1 MIKFLWDSDIESNFY
16 RVCQFLEKCASA
28 GCVFNPK
35 KFQFAQNEVNFLG
48 FKITMTGL
56 GPTDSFIDT
65 IRSFPTPKNLTDI
78 RAWFGT
84 VNQVAYAFAATQ
96 HMEPFRTLLSSKLP
110 FAWST
115 ELDQAFELSK
125 TEIIKQCSV
134 GVRKFEP
141 KHKTVLATDWSR
153 SAVGCWLTQK
163 FCQCA
168 SELPGCCNTGWQTV
182 HVASK
187 FNSPAVSRYHPVE
200 GEAFAASW
208 ALKKCRLFVLGHPQ
222 LSLAVDHK
230 PLLAI
235 LGQNQDLSEVLNPRL
250 MNFKLKSLAYSFTPI
265 HVPGKK
271 HVVPDTMSRRHDS
284 PVNSLPKLPKLPPV
298 TNNVSPK
305 YAEEF
310 GPPTWVSSPSVLA
323 TNNIVEE
330 LYEGHIQATVAAIA
344 SSAPDAGHSVITW
357 DRLREACKNCPEYSD
372 LLNAVLCRDA
382 AALQKS
388 HLSKYK
394 RVFSELTVVQ
404 EIIMLN
410 NRVVIP
416 EAFRSSVLSYLHAA
430 HAGVQTMLARAST
443 SVYWPQYKED
453 IASVRANCRS
463 CNINAPSNPATLTQP
478 DPDLPSFPF
487 QVVCADFFE
496 FHGHSYLIIVDKY
509 SNWLSVLKLPQD
521 TSKHLVNAFR
531 DYFSTFGIAET
542 VCTDGATVFTSE
554 ETSKFFST
562 WGIKHRISSAYHAE
576 SNKRAE
582 LGVKAAKRLI
592 RDNVGPKGSL
602 HTSQFSQALL
612 AHRNSPDPHSKV
624 SPADIVFGHKLR
636 DIIPQSEYT
645 PVRHWAEL
653 AADRENC
660 FLKRHYLKSERLDQ
674 SKKKLAQL
682 REGDNVYLQDQAG
695 PSPKK
700 WNKSGIIL
708 ESLPHDAFLIK
719 VDGSNRITRRNRQ
732 FLRKFEPFSQPTTVS
747 SATASSTSS
756 AAMGE
761 PRIPNM
767 SFIIDYLDTPLTI
780 ATTLEASKTSQPQFT
795 DTSSWYLEEGHQVY
809 PHLTALSSCGT
820 PEPVKCDRGPELDP
834 IYRC

>member
-1 MIKFLWDSDIESNFY
+1 M
-16 RVCQFLEKCASA
+16 
-28 GCVFNPK
+28 
-35 KFQFAQNEVNFLG
+35 
-48 FKITMTGL
+48 
-56 GPTDSFIDT
+56 
-65 IRSFPTPKNLTDI
+65 
-78 RAWFGT
+78 
-84 VNQVAYAFAATQ
+84 
-96 HMEPFRTLLSSKLP
+96 
-110 FAWST
+110 
-115 ELDQAFELSK
+115 
-125 TEIIKQCSV
+125 
-134 GVRKFEP
+134 
-141 KHKTVLATDWSR
+141 
-153 SAVGCWLTQK
+153 
-163 FCQCA
+163 
-168 SELPGCCNTGWQTV
+168 
-182 HVASK
+182 
-187 FNSPAVSRYHPVE
+187 
-200 GEAFAASW
+200 
-208 ALKKCRLFVLGHPQ
+208 
-222 LSLAVDHK
+222 
-230 PLLAI
+230 
-235 LGQNQDLSEVLNPRL
+235 
-250 MNFKLKSLAYSFTPI
+250 
-265 HVPGKK
+265 
-271 HVVPDTMSRRHDS
+271 
-284 PVNSLPKLPKLPPV
+284 
-298 TNNVSPK
+298 
-305 YAEEF
+305 
-310 GPPTWVSSPSVLA
+310 
-323 TNNIVEE
+323 
-330 LYEGHIQATVAAIA
+330 
-344 SSAPDAGHSVITW
+344 
-357 DRLREACKNCPEYSD
+357 
-372 LLNAVLCRDA
+372 
-382 AALQKS
+382 
-388 HLSKYK
+388 
-394 RVFSELTVVQ
+394 
-404 EIIMLN
+404 
-410 NRVVIP
+410 
-416 EAFRSSVLSYLHAA
+416 
-430 HAGVQTMLARAST
+430 
-443 SVYWPQYKED
+443 
-453 IASVRANCRS
+453 
-463 CNINAPSNPATLTQP
+463 
-478 DPDLPSFPF
+478 
-487 QVVCADFFE
+487 
-496 FHGHSYLIIVDKY
+496 DKY
-509 SNWLSVLKLPQD
+509 SNWLSVLKLLQD

-531 DYFSTFGIAET
+531 DYFSIFGIAET

-809 PHLTALSSCGT
+809 PRLTALSSCGT
-820 PEPVKCDRGPELDP
+820 PEPVKRDRGPELDP